1 MISIDAICNTSR
13 MPSPRATPLRIAAV
27 PVAVAALLL
36 AGCGGSSDT
45 ATGVRAT
52 RASVSFTAC
61 GKVACDGTL
70 NGAKYRIVMPTTWN
84 GTLLL
89 YSHGYRSEQPTPPAF
104 EPVDES
110 AVPAPGEDVAKALLA
125 KGYAL
130 AGSGYKSNGWAVQDG
145 VAADEQLYAFFA
157 DKIGKPDR
165 TLVWGD
171 SLGGLVTQTLAEK
184 KHDWVSGA
192 APLCGVMA
200 GTNANFDVG
209 LDLGVAVKALV
220 DPSFT
225 VTGYSSYTAATDAW
239 KGVAA
244 KVLASG
250 SDIANGVPR
259 ILFIAALLDAPG
271 RTKTYDGSTIE
282 STVRAKA
289 ETLLTGLGLA
299 TYGRYELE
307 ERVGGNPSTN
317 EGVDY
322 ASRISPAERTLIDT
336 VSPGATDRL
345 LAAMA
350 AAPRIAADPKARA
363 AADRLGDPTGNLTV
377 PTITMHTTDDPLV
390 LVQNQGVFRQRVDT
404 ATARSS
410 DLVQVFTTA
419 PPTYPSDP
427 GAPYGAGH
435 CNFSTNERVGV
446 ISVLDR
452 WVRLGVHPSLASVA
466 EAIGEPSGIAAG
478 YQPGPWPG
486 RPQDVP
492 APKG

>member
-1 MISIDAICNTSR
+1 MLRSPGRRARSR
-13 MPSPRATPLRIAAV
+13 A
-27 PVAVAALLL
+27 VAVSTVSLTALALT
-36 AGCGGSSDT
+36 ACGGGGPSSAVT
-45 ATGVRAT
+45 AARST
-52 RASVSFTAC
+52 RTAVDFTAC
-61 GKVACDGTL
+61 GKVACEGTL
-70 NGAKYRIVMPTTWN
+70 QGAKYRILLPTTWN

-89 YSHGYRSEQPTPPAF
+89 YSHGYRSEQPTPPEFAA
-104 EPVDES
+104 VQDA
-110 AVPAPGEDVAKALLA
+110 AVPAPGDDVAKELLA

-130 AGSGYKSNGWAVQDG
+130 AGSGYKSNGWAVKDG

-157 DKIGKPDR
+157 DKVGKPDR

-171 SLGGLVTQTLAEK
+171 SLGGLITETLAEK
-184 KHDWVSGA
+184 KHDWISGA

-209 LDLGVAVKALV
+209 LDLGVAVKALI

-244 KVLASG
+244 KVVASG
-250 SDIANGVPR
+250 SDIAKGVPT
-259 ILFIAALLDAPG
+259 ILFIGALLDAPG
-271 RTKTYDGSTIE
+271 RTKSYDGSTIE

-336 VSPGATDRL
+336 VSPGATDRM

-363 AADRLGDPTGNLTV
+363 AADRLGDPTGDLTV

-404 ATARSS
+404 ATARSA

-419 PPTYPSDP
+419 PATYPSDP

-435 CNFSTNERVGV
+435 CNFSTSERVGV

-452 WVRLGVHPSLASVA
+452 WVRQGVSPSLASVA

-478 YQPGPWPG
+478 YAPGPWPG
-486 RPQDVP
+486 RPEDVP